1 MASNNRFF
9 EDAARLAEG
18 AMGSFVGLKREVE
31 TMVQAQFER
40 LLAGMDLVRR
50 DEFDAAYDESEATEV
65 AECNDVFALATLRG
79 IRGRLERL
87 GARTLGVRRALSNPQ
102 WAENAKNP
110 LYDTLTFM
118 QSTRLSPDN

>member
-31 TMVQAQFER
+31 TMVQAQLER

-50 DEFDAAYDESEATEV
+50 DEFDAVSEMAANARAEQEKLEERV
-65 AECNDVFALATLRG
+65 AK
-79 IRGRLERL
+79 LEAIL
-87 GARTLGVRRALSNPQ
+87 EKKAGK
-102 WAENAKNP
+102 AKRKSSP
-110 LYDTLTFM
+110 PETDT
-118 QSTRLSPDN
+118 PKD